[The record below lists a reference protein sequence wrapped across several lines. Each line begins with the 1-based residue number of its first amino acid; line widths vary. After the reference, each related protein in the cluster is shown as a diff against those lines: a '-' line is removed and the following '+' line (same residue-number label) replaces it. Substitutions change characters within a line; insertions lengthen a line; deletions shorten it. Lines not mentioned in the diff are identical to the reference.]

1 MRIAA
6 PLFIPATKEGRLAT
20 RLRAEEE
27 ILGTIMGWKY
37 KVVERGGDSSR
48 SYSPSL
54 MCLVQRNVGGMVAW
68 HAETQ
73 ASLSTAGGVA

>member
-1 MRIAA
+1 MDATTTTGPSTREVRIAA

-37 KVVERGGDSSR
+37 KVVERGADS
-48 SYSPSL
+48 
-54 MCLVQRNVGGMVAW
+54 
-68 HAETQ
+68 
-73 ASLSTAGGVA
+73 